1 MQKTAIAP
9 GIAFDGTGRPVQV
22 LSKGRVQFLTKDEL
36 EEIPLNCWHKYSQ
49 HRLSM
54 SHEQA
59 ISRFRRNAV

>member
-1 MQKTAIAP
+1 MQKISIAP
-9 GIAFDGTGRPVQV
+9 GTAFDGTGRPVQV
-22 LSKGRVQFLTKDEL
+22 LSKGRVQFLTKSEL

-59 ISRFRRNAV
+59 ISRLKRGA

>member
-22 LSKGRVQFLTKDEL
+22 LSKGRVQFLKKAEL
-36 EEIPLNCWHKYSQ
+36 EDIPPNCWHKYCQ

-59 ISRFRRNAV
+59 ISKFGRSAV